1 MGAMKEFTKGLWAEN
16 PIFRIVLGMCPTLA
30 VTTSANNGIGMGLAA
45 TFVLVGSNVM
55 ISALRNFIPK
65 KIRIPGYIVII
76 ATFVTVV
83 DLAMNAYF
91 HSLHKSLGIFI
102 PLIVVNCIIMGR
114 AEAYAAKN
122 GVLYS
127 MLDGLGMGLGFTIS
141 IVVIGMIRE
150 TLGYGT
156 IFGTP
161 VMGQS
166 YIPFLLLIL
175 PPGAFIL
182 LGSML
187 GGMNRLEIY
196 MAKKAGRTTTFRKEH
211 DCASCEVFRGWF
223 GHGEKGPEATEER
236 G

>member
-1 MGAMKEFTKGLWAEN
+1 MGALRELTKGLWAEN
-16 PIFRIVLGMCPTLA
+16 PIFRIVLGLCPTLA
-30 VTTSANNGIGMGLAA
+30 ITTAAVNGIGMGLAA

-55 ISALRNFIPK
+55 ISALRGVIPR

-83 DLAMNAYF
+83 DLVMNAYF
-91 HSLHKSLGIFI
+91 QPLHKALGIFI

-127 MLDGLGMGLGFTIS
+127 MLDGIGMGLGFTIS

-150 TLGYGT
+150 TLGSGT
-156 IFGTP
+156 LFGVN
-161 VMGQS
+161 VMGRS

-182 LGSML
+182 LGSVL
-187 GGMNRLEIY
+187 GAMNRLE
-196 MAKKAGRTTTFRKEH
+196 MHLAKRSGRAAVLRKEH
-211 DCASCEVFRGWF
+211 DCASCEIFRGWF
-223 GHGEKGPEATEER
+223 GEGTGEAADR
-236 G
+236 R

>member
-1 MGAMKEFTKGLWAEN
+1 MGAMKEFTKGLWTEN

-30 VTTSANNGIGMGLAA
+30 ITTSAANGVGMGLAA
-45 TFVLVGSNVM
+45 TFVLVGSNIM

-91 HSLHKSLGIFI
+91 HPLHKALGIFI

-114 AEAYAAKN
+114 AEAYAQKN
-122 GVLYS
+122 GVIYS

-141 IVVIGMIRE
+141 IVVIGTIRE
-150 TLGYGT
+150 IIGNGTL
-156 IFGTP
+156 FGMQ
-161 VMGQS
+161 VMAQS
-166 YIPFLLLIL
+166 YIPFLLIIL

-187 GGMNRLEIY
+187 GAMNRLEIY
-196 MAKKAGRTTTFRKEH
+196 MAKKAGRTPTFRKEH
-211 DCASCEVFRGWF
+211 DCASCEIFRGWF
-223 GHGEKGPEATEER
+223 GHGEKGPETE
-236 G
+236 

>member
-1 MGAMKEFTKGLWAEN
+1 VGALRELTKGLWAEN
-16 PIFRIVLGMCPTLA
+16 PIFRIVLGLCPTLA
-30 VTTSANNGIGMGLAA
+30 ITTAAVNGIGMGLAA
-45 TFVLVGSNVM
+45 TFVLVGSNVV
-55 ISALRNFIPK
+55 ISVLRGVIPR

-83 DLAMNAYF
+83 DLVMNAYF
-91 HSLHKSLGIFI
+91 HPLHKALGIFI

-150 TLGYGT
+150 TLGNGT
-156 IFGTP
+156 LFGMSI
-161 VMGQS
+161 MGRS
-166 YIPFLLLIL
+166 YVPFLLLIL

-187 GGMNRLEIY
+187 GGMNKLE
-196 MAKKAGRTTTFRKEH
+196 MHLAKRSGRTPLIRKEH
-211 DCASCEVFRGWF
+211 DCSSCEIFRGWF
-223 GHGEKGPEATEER
+223 GHGEKGPEATDGR

>member
-30 VTTSANNGIGMGLAA
+30 ITTSASNGIGMGLAA
-45 TFVLVGSNVM
+45 TFVLVCSNVM
-55 ISALRNFIPK
+55 ISALRNFIPR

-91 HSLHKSLGIFI
+91 HPLHKALGIFI

-114 AEAYAAKN
+114 AEAYAQKN
-122 GVLYS
+122 GVVYS
-127 MLDGLGMGLGFTIS
+127 LLDGLGMGLGFTIS

-150 TLGYGT
+150 MIGNGTL
-156 IFGTP
+156 FGAQ
-161 VMGQS
+161 VMAQS
-166 YIPFLLLIL
+166 YIPFLLMIL

-187 GGMNRLEIY
+187 GAMNRLEIY
-196 MAKKAGRTTTFRKEH
+196 LAKKAGRTPIFRKEH
-211 DCASCEVFRGWF
+211 DCASCMIFRGWF
-223 GHGEKGPEATEER
+223 DRGEKGPEAVA
-236 G
+236 

>member
-1 MGAMKEFTKGLWAEN
+1 MGALHELTKGIWKEN

-30 VTTSANNGIGMGLAA
+30 ITTTAQNGIGMGLAA

-55 ISALRNFIPK
+55 ISTLRNFIPK
-65 KIRIPGYIVII
+65 KIRIPAYIVII

-91 HSLHKSLGIFI
+91 HPLHKALGIFI

-114 AEAYAAKN
+114 AEAFAAKN

-127 MLDGLGMGLGFTIS
+127 LLDGVGMGLGFTIS
-141 IVVIGMIRE
+141 IVLIGSIRE
-150 TLGYGT
+150 LIGSGTL
-156 IFGTP
+156 FGAT
-161 VMGQS
+161 VMGPA
-166 YIPFLLLIL
+166 YVPFMLLVL

-187 GGMNRLEIY
+187 AGMNRIEI
-196 MAKKAGRTTTFRKEH
+196 ALARREGRAPSIRKEH
-211 DCASCEVFRGWF
+211 DCASCMIFGGWF
-223 GHGEKGPEATEER
+223 DADEKRKALAREGR
-236 G
+236 

>member
-1 MGAMKEFTKGLWAEN
+1 MGAMKEFTKGLWTEN

-30 VTTSANNGIGMGLAA
+30 ITTEAFNGIGMGLAA

-83 DLAMNAYF
+83 DLVMNAY
-91 HSLHKSLGIFI
+91 LHPIYLKLGIFI

-114 AEAYAAKN
+114 AEAYAQKN
-122 GVLYS
+122 GVIYS
-127 MLDGLGMGLGFTIS
+127 LLDGLGMGLGFTIS
-141 IVVIGMIRE
+141 IVVISMIRE
-150 TLGYGT
+150 LIGNGT
-156 IFGTP
+156 MFG
-161 VMGQS
+161 VQIMGQA
-166 YIPFLLLIL
+166 YVPFLLIIL
-175 PPGAFIL
+175 APGAFIL

-187 GGMNRLEIY
+187 GAMNRLEIY
-196 MAKKAGRTTTFRKEH
+196 MAKKAGRTPTFRKEH

-223 GHGEKGPEATEER
+223 GHGEKGPEAAEER
-236 G
+236 A

>member
-1 MGAMKEFTKGLWAEN
+1 VGALRELTKGLWAEN
-16 PIFRIVLGMCPTLA
+16 PIFRIVLGLCPTLA
-30 VTTSANNGIGMGLAA
+30 ITTAAVNGIGMGLAA

-55 ISALRNFIPK
+55 ISALRGVIPR

-83 DLAMNAYF
+83 DLVMNAYF
-91 HSLHKSLGIFI
+91 QPLHKALGIFI

-127 MLDGLGMGLGFTIS
+127 MLDGIGMGLGFTLS

-150 TLGYGT
+150 TLGNGT
-156 IFGTP
+156 LFGVS
-161 VMGQS
+161 VMGRS

-187 GGMNRLEIY
+187 GAMNRLE
-196 MAKKAGRTTTFRKEH
+196 MHLAKRSGRTVVLRKEH
-211 DCASCEVFRGWF
+211 DCASCEIFRGWF
-223 GHGEKGPEATEER
+223 GEGTGEAPDQR
-236 G
+236 